1 MPAPNQPTLLYP
13 VGGEKIDSP
22 SVNVRWEEPTGAASS
37 VAFVEIRVGQGG
49 DIFDDS
55 RSYLIGRT
63 VAGVGSFTW
72 NVNSSFSGS
81 NLRISV
87 RLVAPDGSRSAAS
100 VSYDDFSIVRLTLPT
115 PVVINP
121 KPNSVISSKA
131 LIVFDDAPYT
141 SFGNARV
148 QYSIYASSE
157 SANAFY
163 IPVAENIPVGTPAL
177 SWSVDGLRNAS
188 DWYINVFAA
197 DDSGVRSST
206 INIGPLTLGD
216 PGFIIFDTEP
226 PDIVVRVQSD
236 EFYTRVRDIS
246 MQVYADDDAT
256 SVHAMKIV
264 EKAKTPEGTYIKRS
278 ESAPKEYSSDI
289 IFKLFDQDERKFLS
303 IFAQDFGANR
313 SDMSNVRDFYSTKKP
328 NFFRELLK
336 LPNGSIFRTV
346 RYEDGGNRF
355 IAAIAS
361 SLSSQDIVVSI
372 DNMGITTLCTSGMPV
387 VALGIEGI
395 NVYASLA
402 NSTRSMDVRLIVGG
416 VLVEKFS
423 DTTFGSE
430 VTAIGSDAFG
440 NLFMGCADGRL
451 FSKSGST
458 LSRIGQLS
466 GTVTSIVRGNG
477 GSVFVC
483 AGNSNNIYIA
493 NPSGVII
500 MEVTI

>member
-1 MPAPNQPTLLYP
+1 M
-13 VGGEKIDSP
+13 
-22 SVNVRWEEPTGAASS
+22 
-37 VAFVEIRVGQGG
+37 
-49 DIFDDS
+49 
-55 RSYLIGRT
+55 
-63 VAGVGSFTW
+63 
-72 NVNSSFSGS
+72 
-81 NLRISV
+81 
-87 RLVAPDGSRSAAS
+87 
-100 VSYDDFSIVRLTLPT
+100 
-115 PVVINP
+115 
-121 KPNSVISSKA
+121 
-131 LIVFDDAPYT
+131 
-141 SFGNARV
+141 
-148 QYSIYASSE
+148 
-157 SANAFY
+157 
-163 IPVAENIPVGTPAL
+163 
-177 SWSVDGLRNAS
+177 S
-188 DWYINVFAA
+188 D
-197 DDSGVRSST
+197 
-206 INIGPLTLGD
+206 
-216 PGFIIFDTEP
+216 
-226 PDIVVRVQSD
+226 
-236 EFYTRVRDIS
+236 
-246 MQVYADDDAT
+246 
-256 SVHAMKIV
+256 
-264 EKAKTPEGTYIKRS
+264 
-278 ESAPKEYSSDI
+278 
-289 IFKLFDQDERKFLS
+289 
-303 IFAQDFGANR
+303 
-313 SDMSNVRDFYSTKKP
+313 VRDFYSTKKP

-423 DTTFGSE
+423 ENTFGSE

-451 FSKSGST
+451 FSKSGSA

-493 NPSGVII
+493 NPGGVII